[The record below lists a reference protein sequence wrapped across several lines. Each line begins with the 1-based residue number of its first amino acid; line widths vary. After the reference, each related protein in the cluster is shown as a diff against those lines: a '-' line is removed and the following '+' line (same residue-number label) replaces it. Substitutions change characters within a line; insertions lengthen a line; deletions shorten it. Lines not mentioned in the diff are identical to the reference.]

1 MNKLFFKI
9 SNKILSLNTT
19 EWNEDLDKIGKII
32 IDLLKKVYDILIILI
47 PIVLLVMGT
56 LDLLKATGSQD
67 EKSIAVAKSSLGKR
81 ALAAVIALIA
91 MLIAKMIF
99 KVVSGGEWGG
109 FF

>member
-1 MNKLFFKI
+1 MNRLFFEV
-9 SNKILSLNTT
+9 SNKIIT
-19 EWNEDLDKIGKII
+19 LDSWSGELDNIGKVV

-47 PIVLLVMGT
+47 PITLLVMGT
-56 LDLLKATGSQD
+56 LDLLKATGGQD
-67 EKSIAVAKSSLGKR
+67 EKSIAAAKSSLAKR
-81 ALAAVIALIA
+81 ATAAVIALIA